1 MTDIVTVRHES
12 QNTEDNSHH
21 GKENSEIDVKSV
33 NSLMVVELWPKKR
46 LVATQNL

>member
-1 MTDIVTVRHES
+1 MNNPSKILVDETDIVTERHES

-33 NSLMVVELWPKKR
+33 NSLMVVEL
-46 LVATQNL
+46 